1 MKSIKILSLGLI
13 LIMGMQGLVAQE
25 TTAKKY
31 DNPQW
36 YNIVHVD
43 YLPGKYNKARKII
56 SDYHKKA
63 STMAGTPGP
72 VMILEMNSGS
82 YDIMTVWHMKDGIE
96 SLNWVTSPDN
106 IKWRKAM
113 NEIAGSS
120 EKADKIIKEYQSYI
134 ASSSNS
140 IGRLE

>member
-1 MKSIKILSLGLI
+1 MKSIKICSLGLI
-13 LIMGMQGLVAQE
+13 LLIGMQRVVAQE

-43 YLPGKYNKARKII
+43 YLPGKYNKARKVI

-63 STMAGTPGP
+63 SVKAGTPGP
-72 VMILEMNSGS
+72 VMTLEMNSGS
-82 YDIMTVWHMKDGIE
+82 YDIMAVWHMKDGIE
-96 SLNWVTSPDN
+96 SLNWETSPDN

-113 NEIAGSS
+113 NEIAGSA
-120 EKADKIIKEYQSYI
+120 EKATEVIKEYQSYI
-134 ASSSNS
+134 ASSSTS
-140 IGRLE
+140 IARLE